1 MSDARE
7 ALRELVG
14 RAEPAVTERTWLLA
28 WLEPLLG
35 LETGGADGDPAS
47 IPAAESAAAC
57 ARLLLY
63 ASAGAPAVIAI
74 EDIHWAE
81 PALLDAI
88 GRLVEAFADSPL
100 LVVCTGRPGDG
111 SEEREALPGAEIHLS
126 ELSREETRELVDG
139 VAGATPVGEDV
150 REAVVAR
157 SGGNPLFALELVRML
172 TETPGGGETAAV
184 PTSVRAVIGARLD
197 AIPRA
202 HRAMLQD
209 AAVVGTA
216 FWPGALLA
224 LADGEG
230 DRPAMLEALAESI
243 RRGLVSPSVS
253 SLIHGE
259 PEYGFTHAL
268 IREVAYERLPRRIRA
283 AKHLQAGRWLE
294 GERGSPRRGTPGR
307 AAN

>member
-1 MSDARE
+1 MTVIAPPGVGKTRLLLELHWTLPEVTWFAGACAPYGEDVTFRALADLVRAATGIRRGAEMSDARE

-14 RAEPAVTERTWLLA
+14 RAEPAATERAWLLA
-28 WLEPLLG
+28 RLDPLLG

-172 TETPGGGETAAV
+172 AETPGGGGTAAV

-202 HRAMLQD
+202 HRAMKSSACRPDSASALTGWG
-209 AAVVGTA
+209 VG
-216 FWPGALLA
+216 
-224 LADGEG
+224 
-230 DRPAMLEALAESI
+230 
-243 RRGLVSPSVS
+243 
-253 SLIHGE
+253 
-259 PEYGFTHAL
+259 
-268 IREVAYERLPRRIRA
+268 
-283 AKHLQAGRWLE
+283 
-294 GERGSPRRGTPGR
+294 
-307 AAN
+307 